1 MSTAPGPG
9 LGVIAHLPRLRR
21 DPLGTM
27 LAWHREYGDVV
38 RLGAG
43 TLTVHLLSHPSH
55 AEHVLRLH
63 HRNYDRQTRSAA
75 AVRLV
80 TGESLVTNDG
90 DEWRRHRLLMQPL
103 FNKDALSSLST
114 IVVDATNAMIDQWR
128 PQRDVDLAAE
138 MMKLTSTIACRA
150 FFGTDVDENL
160 DQLMA
165 VILEEAYARATSIF
179 GWGRP
184 RRDFERACDDVRAI
198 IERILARGDSPLL
211 TALRTLPA
219 DEMRNEMIAL
229 LLAGHETTANALAW
243 TFALIEQWR
252 TGNPACPEE
261 NGDRQDCLSSTFAT
275 AAVQEAMRLYP
286 PIWII
291 ERRAIED
298 DVIDGFDIPADS
310 IVYVSPYVLHRRPDV
325 WPEPEKFDPSRFV
338 NSARNPAYLP
348 FGSGPHACL
357 GVAFAILEAPLVVQ
371 TVRERCII
379 VLGNNKIEPRAWI
392 TLRQRNG
399 VPVQVI
405 VNR

>member
-1 MSTAPGPG
+1 MPTATAHGPG

-43 TLTVHLLSHPSH
+43 ALTVHLLGHPSH
-55 AEHVLRLH
+55 ADHVLRLH

-103 FNKDALSSLST
+103 FNKDALSSLSS
-114 IVVDATNAMIDQWR
+114 IVIDATNAMIDQWR

-150 FFGTDVDENL
+150 FFGTDVGEDLEG
-160 DQLMA
+160 LMS
-165 VILEEAYARATSIF
+165 VILEEAYARATSVF

-184 RRDFERACDDVRAI
+184 PRDFERACIDVRAI
-198 IERILARGDSPLL
+198 VERILARGNSPLL
-211 TALRTLPA
+211 NELRTLPP
-219 DEMRNEMIAL
+219 DELRNEMIAL

-252 TGNPACPEE
+252 TGNPACPK
-261 NGDRQDCLSSTFAT
+261 D
-275 AAVQEAMRLYP
+275 
-286 PIWII
+286 
-291 ERRAIED
+291 
-298 DVIDGFDIPADS
+298 
-310 IVYVSPYVLHRRPDV
+310 
-325 WPEPEKFDPSRFV
+325 
-338 NSARNPAYLP
+338 
-348 FGSGPHACL
+348 HA
-357 GVAFAILEAPLVVQ
+357 
-371 TVRERCII
+371 
-379 VLGNNKIEPRAWI
+379 
-392 TLRQRNG
+392 
-399 VPVQVI
+399 
-405 VNR
+405 

>member
-1 MSTAPGPG
+1 MSTAPGSG

-43 TLTVHLLSHPSH
+43 ALTVHLLGHPSH

-103 FNKDALSSLST
+103 FNKDALSSLSA

-150 FFGTDVDENL
+150 FFGTDVGEDL
-160 DQLMA
+160 DRLMS
-165 VILEEAYARATSIF
+165 VILEEAYARATSVF

-184 RRDFERACDDVRAI
+184 PRDFERACDDVRALV
-198 IERILARGDSPLL
+198 ERILARGDSPLL

-219 DEMRNEMIAL
+219 EEMRNEMIAL

-243 TFALIEQWR
+243 TFALI
-252 TGNPACPEE
+252 GNDPV
-261 NGDRQDCLSSTFAT
+261 DAT

-357 GVAFAILEAPLVVQ
+357 GVAFAMLEAPLVVQ

>member
-43 TLTVHLLSHPSH
+43 ALTVHLLGHPSH
-55 AEHVLRLH
+55 AAHVFRLH

-103 FNKDALSSLST
+103 FNRDALSSLSS
-114 IVVDATNAMIDQWR
+114 IVVDATNAMIDRWR

-243 TFALIEQWR
+243 TFALI
-252 TGNPACPEE
+252 GNNPV
-261 NGDRQDCLSSTFAT
+261 DAT

-357 GVAFAILEAPLVVQ
+357 GVAFAMLEAPLVVQ

>member
-43 TLTVHLLSHPSH
+43 ALTVHLLGHPSH
-55 AEHVLRLH
+55 AARVLRLH

-103 FNKDALSSLST
+103 FNKDALSSLSS
-114 IVVDATNAMIDQWR
+114 IVVDATNAMIDRWR

-165 VILEEAYARATSIF
+165 VILEEESARATSIF
-179 GWGRP
+179 GWGGPRRGLARP
-184 RRDFERACDDVRAI
+184 RARRLAAAHGTAHAAGRRDAQRDDRAAPRRSRDDRERARVDVRVDRKRAC
-198 IERILARGDSPLL
+198 RRDRRGAGGDAFVSADLDHRTAR
-211 TALRTLPA
+211 
-219 DEMRNEMIAL
+219 
-229 LLAGHETTANALAW
+229 
-243 TFALIEQWR
+243 
-252 TGNPACPEE
+252 
-261 NGDRQDCLSSTFAT
+261 DRG
-275 AAVQEAMRLYP
+275 
-286 PIWII
+286 
-291 ERRAIED
+291 RR
-298 DVIDGFDIPADS
+298 
-310 IVYVSPYVLHRRPDV
+310 HRRI
-325 WPEPEKFDPSRFV
+325 R
-338 NSARNPAYLP
+338 
-348 FGSGPHACL
+348 H
-357 GVAFAILEAPLVVQ
+357 
-371 TVRERCII
+371 
-379 VLGNNKIEPRAWI
+379 PRRLDR
-392 TLRQRNG
+392 LRQSVRAA
-399 VPVQVI
+399 PAS
-405 VNR
+405 

>member
-27 LAWHREYGDVV
+27 LDYHREYGDVI

-43 TLTVHLLSHPSH
+43 ALTVHLLGHPSH

-103 FNKDALSSLST
+103 FNKDALSSLTS
-114 IVVDATNAMIDQWR
+114 IVLDATNAMIDQWR

-150 FFGTDVDENL
+150 FFGTGVEEDL

-165 VILEEAYARATSIF
+165 VILEEAYARATSVF

-184 RRDFERACDDVRAI
+184 PRDFERACDDVRTI
-198 IERILARGDSPLL
+198 VERILARGDSPLL
-211 TALRTLPA
+211 AALRTLPP
-219 DEMRNEMIAL
+219 DELRNEMIAL

-243 TFALIEQWR
+243 TFALI
-252 TGNPACPEE
+252 GNERV
-261 NGDRQDCLSSTFAT
+261 DAT

-310 IVYVSPYVLHRRPDV
+310 IVYVSPYVLHRHPDF
-325 WPEPEKFDPSRFV
+325 WPEPEKFDPLRFV
-338 NSARNPAYLP
+338 NAARNPAYLP

-357 GVAFAILEAPLVVQ
+357 GVAFAMLEAPLVVQ